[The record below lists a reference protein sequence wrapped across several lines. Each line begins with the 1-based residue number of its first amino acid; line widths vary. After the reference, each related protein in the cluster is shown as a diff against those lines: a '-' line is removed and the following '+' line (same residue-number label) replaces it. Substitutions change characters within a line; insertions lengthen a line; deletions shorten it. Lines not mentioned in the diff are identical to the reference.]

1 VSQLLT
7 AEDVV
12 IDDLAMSRVMR
23 RIHKGAER
31 QVLWDGSIRTAV
43 HSYGKNAI
51 DMDKL
56 TTSAEHVTSA
66 EIAEHNARFV
76 ISSYKHGDAFIKKL
90 PSLLADPNWDMKF
103 KSAGLISEWDDG
115 NLNQLVRIQ
124 QDAFVRELQ
133 GVLEP
138 VTVRSWS
145 PADRFTFL
153 PTDPRLSKDFS
164 GNPSNGIVQRALWAI
179 RRNQLVSDI
188 IRATGTVDVYD
199 GTIADGST
207 AETYAINNN
216 LLGYRSIPKIKM
228 TMSEVLSL
236 RPQRYEYENMRS
248 ILLRD
253 QERYQASR
261 AQRERHLAGEKF
273 ASYWDSLKQNIQPQD
288 PGIAHL
294 EFATIPMLPPQTASS
309 RTWGIEIETVRAD
322 STSRPAGWTATTDGS
337 LPGGDNSYCD
347 CSCDECYN
355 SDHCNDRDESCHDD
369 DSSSLEFVSP
379 ILNSFNS
386 SGLRQLC
393 NDLGTDP
400 DENSAPG
407 IHVHVGA
414 SDLSVADIT
423 NVMLSYS
430 AIERLL
436 LPLLHRKTF
445 NYCKATSAD
454 TLRWWLAKVRDYR
467 KMNPDSHMEPSRLA
481 YDAPNDRYL
490 DVNLLALSKHGTIEF
505 RAMGAWYDYDH
516 LSRWAWLVRELV
528 NVSKLGIDQ
537 REWTRCRSIA
547 DVVAI
552 LRKYG
557 SEIPD
562 NTLIDEAISSK
573 DFDLHNERSQEVRG

>member
-1 VSQLLT
+1 LLT

-12 IDDLAMSRVMR
+12 VEPSAISRVMR
-23 RIHKGAER
+23 RIHKKAEPII
-31 QVLWDGSIRTAV
+31 LWDGSVNKEVR
-43 HSYGKNAI
+43 SYGKNAI
-51 DMDKL
+51 DMSKL
-56 TTSAEHVTSA
+56 TTAAEQITSV

-76 ISSYKHGDAFIKKL
+76 ISAYKHGDAFVKKL
-90 PSLLADPNWDMKF
+90 PSLLADPDWDKTF
-103 KSAGLISEWDDG
+103 KSSGLITEWGDSAISTFVS
-115 NLNQLVRIQ
+115 VRQ
-124 QDAFVRELQ
+124 EAFNRELE
-133 GVLEP
+133 GFFEP
-138 VTVRSWS
+138 IKVRSYQPS
-145 PADRFTFL
+145 DRFAFMPVRPELT
-153 PTDPRLSKDFS
+153 KDFS
-164 GNPSNGIVQRALWAI
+164 GNPSNGIIQRALWAL
-179 RRNQLVSDI
+179 RRNQLVSNI
-188 IRATGTVDVYD
+188 VRTTGTVEVYD
-199 GTIADGST
+199 STLPDGSEV
-207 AETYAINNN
+207 ETYQLSNN
-216 LLGYRSIPKIKM
+216 LDGYRSIAQIKM
-228 TMSEVLSL
+228 TMAEILTL

-261 AQRERHLAGEKF
+261 AQRERHIAGEKF
-273 ASYWDSLKQNIQPQD
+273 ANYWSTLKQEIQSQD

-294 EFATIPMLPPQTASS
+294 EFSAIPMMPPETASS

-322 STSRPAGWTATTDGS
+322 QTSRPAGWTATTDGS

-347 CSCDECYN
+347 CSCNDCYD
-355 SDHCNDRDESCHDD
+355 SDHCNDREESCCDD

-386 SGLRQLC
+386 AGLRHLC

-400 DENSAPG
+400 DEDSSPG

-414 SDLSVADIT
+414 SDLSVADVT

-430 AIERLL
+430 AIEQLL
-436 LPLLHRKTF
+436 LPLLHRKAF

-454 TLRWWLAKVRDYR
+454 TLRWWLGRVRDHR
-467 KMNPDSHMEPSRLA
+467 KMNPTAQLEVSRLA

-490 DVNLLALSKHGTIEF
+490 DVNLLSLSKHGTIEF

-547 DVVAI
+547 DVVAL

-562 NTLIDEAISSK
+562 NTLIDDAISSK

>member
-1 VSQLLT
+1 MLT

-12 IDDLAMSRVMR
+12 IDDLAMGRVMR

-31 QVLWDGSIRTAV
+31 QVLWDGSIKADV
-43 HSYGKNAI
+43 YSYGKNAI
-51 DMDKL
+51 DMTKL
-56 TTSAEHVTSA
+56 TTSAEQVTSA

-76 ISSYKHGDAFIKKL
+76 ISSYKHGDTFIKKL
-90 PSLLADPNWDMKF
+90 PSLLSDPNWDKTF
-103 KSAGLISEWDDG
+103 KSAGLVSQWDDS

-124 QDAFVRELQ
+124 QDAFVRELR
-133 GVLEP
+133 GILEP

-188 IRATGTVDVYD
+188 IRATGTVEVYD

-207 AETYAINNN
+207 VETYAINNN

-228 TMSEVLSL
+228 TMADVLSL
-236 RPQRYEYENMRS
+236 SPQRYEYENMRS
-248 ILLRD
+248 VLLRD

-261 AQRERHLAGEKF
+261 AQRERHYAGEKF
-273 ASYWDSLKQNIQPQD
+273 ALYWDSLKQDIQPQD

-322 STSRPAGWTATTDGS
+322 QTSRPAGWTATTDGS

-355 SDHCNDRDESCHDD
+355 DDHCNDRDESCHYD

-400 DENSAPG
+400 DEDSAPG

-414 SDLSVADIT
+414 NDLSVADIT

-436 LPLLHRKTF
+436 LPLLHRKAF

-467 KMNPDSHMEPSRLA
+467 KMNPDAHMEPSRLA

-490 DVNLLALSKHGTIEF
+490 DVNLLSLSKHGTIEF

-573 DFDLHNERSQEVRG
+573 DFDLHNEHSKEARG

>member
-1 VSQLLT
+1 MLT

-12 IDDLAMSRVMR
+12 VNDDAIGKVMH
-23 RIHKGAER
+23 RIHR
-31 QVLWDGSIRTAV
+31 QSEPTVNWDGSVTWLV

-51 DMDKL
+51 DMSKL
-56 TTSAEHVTSA
+56 TQNASAITSA

-76 ISSYKHGDAFIKKL
+76 ISAYKHGDAFVKKL
-90 PSLLADPNWDMKF
+90 PSLLADPNWDMTF
-103 KSAGLISEWDDG
+103 KSAGLVSHWQNNAISTFIS
-115 NLNQLVRIQ
+115 VRQ
-124 QDAFVRELQ
+124 EAFNRELQ
-133 GVLEP
+133 GFFEP
-138 VTVRSWS
+138 VKVRSYQPS
-145 PADRFTFL
+145 DRFAFVPVRSELT
-153 PTDPRLSKDFS
+153 KDFS
-164 GNPSNGIVQRALWAI
+164 GNPDNGIIQRALWAI
-179 RRNQLVSDI
+179 RRNQLMNDI
-188 IRATGTVDVYD
+188 VRTTGTVEVYD
-199 GTIADGST
+199 STLKPDGSSVD
-207 AETYAINNN
+207 AYQIANS
-216 LLGYRSIPKIKM
+216 LDGYNSIAKIKL
-228 TMSEVLSL
+228 TMAEILTL

-261 AQRERHLAGEKF
+261 AQRERHMAGEKF
-273 ASYWDSLKQNIQPQD
+273 ASYWNSLKQEIQSQD

-294 EFATIPMLPPQTASS
+294 EFSAIPMMPPETPSS

-322 STSRPAGWTATTDGS
+322 QTSRPAGWTATTDGS

-347 CSCDECYN
+347 CSCNECYD
-355 SDHCNDRDESCHDD
+355 SDHCNDREESCYDD

-393 NDLGTDP
+393 TDLGVDP
-400 DENSAPG
+400 DEDSSPG

-414 SDLSVADIT
+414 SDLSVADVT

-430 AIERLL
+430 AIEQLL

-445 NYCKATSAD
+445 NYCKATSSD

-467 KMNPDSHMEPSRLA
+467 KMNPDAHMEPSRLA

-490 DVNLLALSKHGTIEF
+490 DVNLLSLSKHGTIEF

-547 DVVAI
+547 DVVAL

-562 NTLIDEAISSK
+562 NTLIDDAISSK
-573 DFDLHNERSQEVRG
+573 DFDLHNERSQEARG